1 MKMSSDEHLDTALS
15 EYNAKIA
22 KLEDSGPVSDLLE
35 ALINRGS
42 IFLMMESSISALSDF
57 DEAIDI
63 IEDEI
68 LSGNDVD
75 TGLYVRAFE
84 GRGRIL
90 CGGEPARMAEDY
102 RRIAERLG
110 DLNIH
115 TRYFDLKSIVQL
127 CCGCADDLIESGLHA
142 QAEPFIHKALDVLG
156 SRMGDWEDNRRS
168 DCHALLGEIYE
179 EAGKVSDAIRE
190 YGRAIDIESYLS
202 ERNLIED
209 RMHLVSDLTARADMK
224 SKAGDSSG
232 SISDMVRATD
242 VLEGMLSTGQCHDPK
257 IMVDLCQTIAS
268 QYMEQGNVQESERF
282 LLKAVKHGLPNV
294 EDAMNRLGI
303 KHSE

>member
-1 MKMSSDEHLDTALS
+1 MSSDEHLDTALS
-15 EYNAKIA
+15 EYNAKIS

-68 LSGNDVD
+68 SSGNDVD
-75 TGLYVRAFE
+75 TGLYIRAYE

-90 CGGEPARMAEDY
+90 CVGEPGRMAEDY

-142 QAEPFIHKALDVLG
+142 QAESFIAKALDVLG

-168 DCHALLGEIYE
+168 DCHALLGEVYE

-190 YGRAIDIESYLS
+190 YGMAIDIENYLS

-209 RMHLVSDLTARADMK
+209 RMHLVSDLTARADMR
-224 SKAGDSSG
+224 SKAGDTDG
-232 SISDMVRATD
+232 CISDMAKATD
-242 VLEGMLSTGQCHDPK
+242 VLEDMLSTGQCRDPK
-257 IMVDLCQTIAS
+257 IMVDLCQSIAGML
-268 QYMEQGNVQESERF
+268 MEQGNVQESEKY
-282 LLKAVKHGLPNV
+282 LLKAVKHGLPNA
-294 EDAMNRLGI
+294 DSAMSKLGI
-303 KHSE
+303 KPSK